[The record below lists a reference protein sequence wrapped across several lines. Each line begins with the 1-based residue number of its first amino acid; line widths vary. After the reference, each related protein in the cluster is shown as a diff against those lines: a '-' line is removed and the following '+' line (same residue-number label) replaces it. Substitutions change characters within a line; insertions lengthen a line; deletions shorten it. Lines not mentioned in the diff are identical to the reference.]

1 VEPLTHD
8 AAGLLPSQ
16 AEHSACDTPEM
27 SLWFSVLAQALQD
40 ASGAPRDVTGD
51 SPSSRHARAERLT
64 VAARAWVSSNASR
77 PGTFRWICEIFE
89 LDADLVRARLKAG
102 LPITFDRDMS
112 AGATRPAANRDG
124 CAFS

>member
-1 VEPLTHD
+1 MGFVEALTHD

-16 AEHSACDTPEM
+16 AEHSSRDTPERA
-27 SLWFSVLAQALQD
+27 LWFAILSQGLED
-40 ASGAPRDVTGD
+40 ASGAPRDVTGC

-77 PGTFRWICEIFE
+77 PGRFRWICEIFGI
-89 LDADLVRARLKAG
+89 DPDSVRARLKAG

-112 AGATRPAANRDG
+112 AGVTWPAATR
-124 CAFS
+124 